1 MAAVNE
7 DYVRER
13 LTAYIYPRAPSTYAQ
28 ETAFDNAVEAQM
40 EYEEAHPQE
49 AVPEGIASMSNDG
62 MTVSYAESGS
72 RSALYTQASIS
83 PAAYAFLLN
92 AGLIGG
98 AIPRARRL

>member
-1 MAAVNE
+1 MPLPDVTAWLSLGEYGALLASEVLSME
-7 DYVRER
+7 DAFRIVRKR
-13 LTAYIYPRAPSTYAQ
+13 GLY
-28 ETAFDNAVEAQM
+28 M
-40 EYEEAHPQE
+40 QE

-62 MTVSYAESGS
+62 MTISYAESGS
-72 RSALYTQASIS
+72 RSAMYTQASIS

>member
-1 MAAVNE
+1 MAINE

-13 LTAYIYPRAPSTYAQ
+13 LTAYIYPRAPSTDAQ
-28 ETAFDNAVEAQM
+28 EMAFDNAVEAQM

-49 AVPEGIASMSNDG
+49 VIPEGVASMSNDG
-62 MTVSYAESGS
+62 MSVSYMEAGS
-72 RSALYTQASIS
+72 RNALYTQASIS
-83 PAAYAFLLN
+83 PAAYAYLLN

>member
-1 MAAVNE
+1 MAVNY

-13 LTAYIYPRAPSTYAQ
+13 LNAYIYPRAPSTPDQKEAFEYAV
-28 ETAFDNAVEAQM
+28 DAQI
-40 EYEEAHPQE
+40 EYETEHPQE
-49 AVPEGIASMSNDG
+49 VIPEGITSMSNDG
-62 MTVSYAESGS
+62 VSVSYTESGR

-83 PAAYAFLLN
+83 PAAYAYLLN